1 MKPASAAN
9 AACTAAAADAP
20 AWYSRPQLVVGG
32 NGHAADG
39 RGGKRDGVGHLK
51 RRQLKQPSGRDR
63 AAEHRRHRA
72 VKSSLHTSR
81 RQRFVDAPCDLVTD
95 DHRGQDVGAADLPL
109 FPERKRNR
117 RHDRA
122 DMSDAAQVAVVAGRS
137 VAGDCIDACR
147 GAGRQLRAVEPHRG
161 SRHTARSRSS
171 SRMMRAEGILN
182 PIAALATVLARL
194 IFALSNAKSGIS
206 SALAA
211 VANSAK
217 RTARLSFLI
226 MPAPAAKDIRE
237 ERQLIHGSLPM
248 RFRESGHFQTARDHL
263 PELLTTLARRPMNHC
278 IRTGFPVLLLALGAN
293 DAGAHHSTAV
303 FTMDKV
309 VELRGVVVD
318 FKLRSPHSSFVID
331 ARTFADGQQGAS
343 VERWEIES
351 EALPV
356 LRTMGID
363 ANTFKPGDA
372 VRIMASPHRDASF
385 KFAHAQVLV
394 AADGKEYGFAS
405 TNRVF
410 SPSLRECSAA
420 APRKRPLRLRL
431 HRAPSACNAWRA
443 AGKHR
448 CRSWPRTASRR
459 CRSTRPDSQRDART
473 TAKRHRR
480 TRASR

>member
-1 MKPASAAN
+1 
-9 AACTAAAADAP
+9 
-20 AWYSRPQLVVGG
+20 
-32 NGHAADG
+32 
-39 RGGKRDGVGHLK
+39 
-51 RRQLKQPSGRDR
+51 
-63 AAEHRRHRA
+63 
-72 VKSSLHTSR
+72 
-81 RQRFVDAPCDLVTD
+81 
-95 DHRGQDVGAADLPL
+95 
-109 FPERKRNR
+109 
-117 RHDRA
+117 
-122 DMSDAAQVAVVAGRS
+122 
-137 VAGDCIDACR
+137 
-147 GAGRQLRAVEPHRG
+147 
-161 SRHTARSRSS
+161 
-171 SRMMRAEGILN
+171 
-182 PIAALATVLARL
+182 
-194 IFALSNAKSGIS
+194 
-206 SALAA
+206 
-211 VANSAK
+211 
-217 RTARLSFLI
+217 
-226 MPAPAAKDIRE
+226 
-237 ERQLIHGSLPM
+237 
-248 RFRESGHFQTARDHL
+248 
-263 PELLTTLARRPMNHC
+263 MNHR

-410 SPSLRECSAA
+410 SPSLRVSNRRRRRAG
-420 APRKRPLRLRL
+420 APLRL

-448 CRSWPRTASRR
+448 CRSWRRTASRR